1 MNNNFPTENIIVK
14 RVQAY
19 AFPILLAVVAFFMIR
34 LISTIDKSIE
44 KLSVIEQQ
52 IQDIKERQAEAK
64 GLMQGDINRLN
75 QAQTSIERRLDRI
88 EEKISRWQ

>member
-1 MNNNFPTENIIVK
+1 MNNNFPTESMIVK

-19 AFPILLAVVAFFMIR
+19 AFPILLAVIAFFMVR

-52 IQDIKERQAEAK
+52 IQEVKERQAEAK

-75 QAQTSIERRLDRI
+75 QAQSAIERRLDRI

>member
-1 MNNNFPTENIIVK
+1 MNNNFPIESMIVK

-19 AFPILLAVVAFFMIR
+19 AFPILLAVIAFFMVR

-44 KLSVIEQQ
+44 KLSVIESQ
-52 IQDIKERQAEAK
+52 IQDVKERQAEAK

-75 QAQTSIERRLDRI
+75 QAQSAIERRLDRI